1 MVNECFWK
9 SIRLST
15 DAYFSSFW
23 IRILNLFY
31 RTWNPAGC
39 LASTGSS
46 FTCPLFFLSFVLS
59 LIKAM
64 ITLIINTATNNCII
78 YSPFSSFMKFVL
90 VKKKPGR
97 FIDRAFVIRFLYLQF
112 RLNTT
117 WSYWYVILL
126 TYAAIEINH
135 CHRNCTRVPLDGSSC
150 IIHHHT
156 LHMSQWLY
164 HQFVCSYLDVV
175 IYKFHKQLRFIY
187 LLPTS
192 SNACTHLKIGYLF
205 LWS

>member
-15 DAYFSSFW
+15 DACFSSFW

-46 FTCPLFFLSFVLS
+46 FTCPLFFLLSVLS

-90 VKKKPGR
+90 VKKKAR
-97 FIDRAFVIRFLYLQF
+97 SFIDRAFCYSIPV
-112 RLNTT
+112 
-117 WSYWYVILL
+117 L
-126 TYAAIEINH
+126 TVSFKHNL
-135 CHRNCTRVPLDGSSC
+135 VVL
-150 IIHHHT
+150 
-156 LHMSQWLY
+156 
-164 HQFVCSYLDVV
+164 VCNPSHLCRHWN
-175 IYKFHKQLRFIY
+175 KS
-187 LLPTS
+187 LLPQLHTGS
-192 SNACTHLKIGYLF
+192 TG
-205 LWS
+205 